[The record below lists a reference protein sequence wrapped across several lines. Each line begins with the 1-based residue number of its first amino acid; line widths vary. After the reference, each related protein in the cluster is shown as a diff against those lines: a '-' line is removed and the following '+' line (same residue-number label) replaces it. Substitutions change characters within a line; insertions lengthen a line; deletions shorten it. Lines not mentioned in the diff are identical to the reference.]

1 MGNFYSEVISLDARF
16 RSSSLV
22 DDPALLEPV
31 TRQLVQ
37 QLLATAQRIGIAL
50 MIYETYRSQQRQQEL
65 FNNGATKLRA
75 VGVHHYGLACDIVR
89 SVNGEPSWKGDFSF
103 LGNLAQNCGLIW
115 GGDWGVR
122 KSSMISSTAFMCSVA
137 RLPSK
142 TIFSLASG
150 IRKKPTIPMR
160 TQIFCWQPE
169 AHAVRSPAEQ
179 SGKNGK
185 SA

>member
-115 GGDWGVR
+115 GGDWGAPQIQHDFVD
-122 KSSMISSTAFMCSVA
+122 SVHVQRCTVA
-137 RLPSK
+137 KQDDLFAGLWYPEE
-142 TIFSLASG
+142 TYDPYEDANLLLATRSA
-150 IRKKPTIPMR
+150 P
-160 TQIFCWQPE
+160 
-169 AHAVRSPAEQ
+169 VRSPAEQ